1 MIVYGKN
8 VLEEVLKSHH
18 PVKMVYLRKDEKD
31 RPSQLIEKLKK
42 LNCPFTFVP
51 DKKLAELCGEAKNQ
65 GVVVDLE
72 FRYADESEIKG
83 DLVVLLDHINDPHN
97 LGAIAR
103 TALAAGAGAIVIPK
117 DRSVGVT
124 PSAVKV
130 SAGTLLRIPVVKV
143 TNLPRTIDDLK
154 ERGYWVYGADMEGT
168 SIYEE
173 DFRPPV
179 ALVLGSE
186 GEGLSR
192 LVKQKCD
199 QLIAVPMYADIDSLN
214 VSVSAGIILFEMA
227 RKMRKVGR

>member
-1 MIVYGKN
+1 MIVYGRN

-51 DKKLAELCGEAKNQ
+51 DKKLAVLCGEAKNQ

-154 ERGYWVYGADMEGT
+154 EKGYWVYGADMEGT

-192 LVKQKCD
+192 LIKQKCD

>member
-1 MIVYGKN
+1 MIVYGRN

-42 LNCPFTFVP
+42 LNCQFTFVP

-154 ERGYWVYGADMEGT
+154 EKGYWVYGADMEGT

-199 QLIAVPMYADIDSLN
+199 QLIAVPMYDDIDSLN

>member
-1 MIVYGKN
+1 
-8 VLEEVLKSHH
+8 
-18 PVKMVYLRKDEKD
+18 
-31 RPSQLIEKLKK
+31 
-42 LNCPFTFVP
+42 
-51 DKKLAELCGEAKNQ
+51 
-65 GVVVDLE
+65 
-72 FRYADESEIKG
+72 
-83 DLVVLLDHINDPHN
+83 
-97 LGAIAR
+97 
-103 TALAAGAGAIVIPK
+103 
-117 DRSVGVT
+117 VGVT

-154 ERGYWVYGADMEGT
+154 EKGYWVYGADMEGT